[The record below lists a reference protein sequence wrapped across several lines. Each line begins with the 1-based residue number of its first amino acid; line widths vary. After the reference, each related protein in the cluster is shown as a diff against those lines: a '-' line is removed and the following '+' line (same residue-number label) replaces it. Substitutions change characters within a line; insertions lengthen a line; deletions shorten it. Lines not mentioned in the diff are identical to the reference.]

1 MGKTILVPK
10 SIYVLQICVKFL
22 SFVPYPLDC
31 FSFYLCY
38 FQILPNQVL
47 IRCCSCHKY
56 FSFEQFTLL
65 ILFKIFYC
73 YYWGIKVLQE
83 TLENSKREITSALL
97 TRYPH
102 LLRKYMSDKA
112 KISPL
117 VDMMV
122 LLKLEMYS
130 FKRQEKVSS

>member
-1 MGKTILVPK
+1 
-10 SIYVLQICVKFL
+10 
-22 SFVPYPLDC
+22 
-31 FSFYLCY
+31 
-38 FQILPNQVL
+38 
-47 IRCCSCHKY
+47 
-56 FSFEQFTLL
+56 
-65 ILFKIFYC
+65 
-73 YYWGIKVLQE
+73 
-83 TLENSKREITSALL
+83 LL